1 MGSLSK
7 EKIEKIQISYDAKKE
22 KESKNNIIFN
32 NQKNSNLKERNID
45 DYNLIFKK
53 LYKPNV
59 QKHFN
64 NNYNFDDLIKE
75 NKSEIETDIKNNI
88 EDNMNEIN
96 NIIFRNHKSFDFGS
110 NSSNKMHVYNNNNN
124 FSKINELE
132 SITLS
137 TNENT
142 NQIIEC
148 NSTKDKISVNSDY
161 VDISQSILLL
171 QSKLNLF
178 NKKDI
183 YGNESCLRKSYYYK
197 LILTKTWNPS
207 IKIKKCNTLYFFDWD
222 DTLLCTTYLIPILN
236 SNNNKENIKIIK
248 KKLVNLDE
256 NVSNLLKYTLQKGLV
271 FIITNAG
278 PGWVEYSSS
287 AFLPLTAKI
296 LQNIKIISAKG
307 LYSKNYPGDP
317 RQWKIKAFK
326 YVIESNNINKKLIT
340 NIISFG
346 DSIIDLEAI
355 ETLKN
360 IFCNA
365 YIKIIKFKENPH
377 PIQLEKQIFIINSQ
391 IDYITNKLK
400 NLTLKILKKKVD

>member
-1 MGSLSK
+1 M
-7 EKIEKIQISYDAKKE
+7 
-22 KESKNNIIFN
+22 
-32 NQKNSNLKERNID
+32 
-45 DYNLIFKK
+45 
-53 LYKPNV
+53 
-59 QKHFN
+59 
-64 NNYNFDDLIKE
+64 
-75 NKSEIETDIKNNI
+75 
-88 EDNMNEIN
+88 
-96 NIIFRNHKSFDFGS
+96 
-110 NSSNKMHVYNNNNN
+110 
-124 FSKINELE
+124 
-132 SITLS
+132 
-137 TNENT
+137 
-142 NQIIEC
+142 
-148 NSTKDKISVNSDY
+148 
-161 VDISQSILLL
+161 
-171 QSKLNLF
+171 
-178 NKKDI
+178 
-183 YGNESCLRKSYYYK
+183 
-197 LILTKTWNPS
+197 
-207 IKIKKCNTLYFFDWD
+207 
-222 DTLLCTTYLIPILN
+222 
-236 SNNNKENIKIIK
+236 
-248 KKLVNLDE
+248 DE